1 MKGYYKMPIQTAEVL
16 DSDGWLRTGDQAVEE
31 EDGFIR
37 ITGRLKDVIIRGG
50 ENIYPK
56 EVEDFLREMPGIKDV
71 QIVAVPSEK
80 YGEEAAAF
88 VQLFDSVNLEASIIQ
103 DYCRGRIAR
112 YKTPKYIFFTDSF
125 PMTANGKVQK
135 YILREEAAACL
146 QQLQMAH

>member
-1 MKGYYKMPIQTAEVL
+1 MKGYYKMPQQTAEVL
-16 DSDGWLRTGDQAVEE
+16 SADGWLRTGDQAVEE

-56 EVEDFLREMPGIKDV
+56 EVEDFLRDIPNIRDV

-88 VQLFDSVNLEASIIQ
+88 VQLHDGTALEAGGNPGFLPRQ
-103 DYCRGRIAR
+103 DR
-112 YKTPKYIFFTDSF
+112 P
-125 PMTANGKVQK
+125 
-135 YILREEAAACL
+135 L
-146 QQLQMAH
+146 QNTQAHLLHGFATR